1 MAHFYIGD
9 RKVGDG
15 EPVFI
20 IAEAGINH
28 DGKLDQALALIDVAK
43 EAGADAVKFQ
53 MFQADRMYQKEPGL
67 YETAKGEKVS
77 IFSLVEQMEL
87 PPEWLP
93 TLLTRCQE
101 KGLIFLS
108 TVCDEESAN
117 LLSQTNPPAF
127 KLASYEINH
136 LPLLRHTASFQKP
149 IIFSTAG
156 ATIADVYEAYET
168 ITSQQN
174 KQVAI
179 MHCVAKYPAPRAYT
193 NLRVLQTLT
202 SAFPEAVIGF
212 SDHSEH
218 PTEAPVAA
226 VKLGAAM
233 IEKHFT
239 VDKTLPGADHSFALD
254 PEELKEMIQ
263 HIRAAEKQRNQT
275 EVGVCSVP
283 EELLGSSFKTTTPIE
298 GQIREFAYRG
308 IFTTKNIIKGE
319 PFTSENVAVLR
330 PGQKSQGLH
339 PRYMTLL
346 LGTKA
351 TREIPAYTGVSWKDV
366 LIQES
371 HDDQ

>member
-1 MAHFYIGD
+1 MAHFYIGE
-9 RKVGDG
+9 RKVGDDA
-15 EPVFI
+15 PVFI

-53 MFQADRMYQKEPGL
+53 MFQADRMYQREPGL
-67 YETAKGEKVS
+67 YKTAKGEEVS
-77 IFSLVEQMEL
+77 IFTLVEQMEL
-87 PPEWLP
+87 PPDWLP
-93 TLLTRCQE
+93 VLLKHCQE

-108 TVCDEESAN
+108 TVCDEESADVLN
-117 LLSQTNPPAF
+117 QTNPFAF

-136 LPLLRHTASFQKP
+136 VPLLRHIAAYQKP

-156 ATIADVYEAYET
+156 ATIADVHEAYET

-179 MHCVAKYPAPRAYT
+179 MHCVAKYPAPKEYT

-202 SAFPEAVIGF
+202 LAFPEAVIGF

-226 VKLGAAM
+226 VQLGAAI

-239 VDKTLPGADHSFALD
+239 IDKTLPGADHSFALS
-254 PEELKEMIQ
+254 PEELKEMVQ
-263 HIRAAEKQRNQT
+263 HIRVAEKQRSQT
-275 EVGVCSVP
+275 TTSTCSVS
-283 EELLGSSFKTTTPIE
+283 EELLGSSFKRTTAIE
-298 GQIREFAYRG
+298 GQIRNFAYRG
-308 IFTTKNIIKGE
+308 IFTTKDITKGE
-319 PFTSENVAVLR
+319 TLTLENLAVLR

-339 PRYMTLL
+339 PRYMTVL
-346 LGTKA
+346 LGAKA
-351 TREIPAYTGVSWKDV
+351 TRDIPAHSGVSWKDV
-366 LIQES
+366 LTQES
-371 HDDQ
+371 QDDD

>member
-15 EPVFI
+15 APVFI

-67 YETAKGEKVS
+67 YETAKGEEVS

-93 TLLTRCQE
+93 ALLTRCEE
-101 KGLIFLS
+101 KGLMFLS
-108 TVCDEESAN
+108 TVCDEESAD
-117 LLSQTNPPAF
+117 LLNQTDPPAF

-156 ATIADVYEAYET
+156 ATIADVHEAYEA
-168 ITSQQN
+168 ITSEQN
-174 KQVAI
+174 HQVAI

-193 NLRVLQTLT
+193 NLRVLQTLA

-239 VDKTLPGADHSFALD
+239 VDKTL
-254 PEELKEMIQ
+254 
-263 HIRAAEKQRNQT
+263 
-275 EVGVCSVP
+275 
-283 EELLGSSFKTTTPIE
+283 
-298 GQIREFAYRG
+298 
-308 IFTTKNIIKGE
+308 
-319 PFTSENVAVLR
+319 LR
-330 PGQKSQGLH
+330 PIIPLRSIQKN
-339 PRYMTLL
+339 
-346 LGTKA
+346 
-351 TREIPAYTGVSWKDV
+351 
-366 LIQES
+366 
-371 HDDQ
+371 

>member
-9 RKVGDG
+9 RKVGDDA
-15 EPVFI
+15 PVFI

-67 YETAKGEKVS
+67 YETAKGEEVS

-93 TLLTRCQE
+93 TLLSDCE
-101 KGLIFLS
+101 KKGLIFLS
-108 TVCDEESAN
+108 TVCDEESAD
-117 LLSQTNPPAF
+117 LLNQTNPSAF

-149 IIFSTAG
+149 MIFSTAG
-156 ATIADVYEAYET
+156 ATIADVHEAYEA

-179 MHCVAKYPAPRAYT
+179 MHCVAKYPAPREYT
-193 NLRVLQTLT
+193 NLRVLQTFT

-212 SDHSEH
+212 SDHSMH
-218 PTEAPVAA
+218 PTEVPVAA
-226 VKLGAAM
+226 VKLGAAI

-254 PEELKEMIQ
+254 PKELKEMVQ
-263 HIRAAEKQRNQT
+263 HIRIAEKQRGQLKADD
-275 EVGVCSVP
+275 GSVP
-283 EELLGSSFKTTTPIE
+283 EVLLGSSFKTTTAIE

-308 IFTTKNIIKGE
+308 VFTTKGIAKGD
-319 PFTSENVAVLR
+319 TLTRENVAVLR

-339 PRYMTLL
+339 PRYLSVL
-346 LGTKA
+346 IGAKA
-351 TREIPAYTGVSWKDV
+351 TRNIPPHTGVSWDDV
-366 LIQES
+366 LVQES
-371 HDDQ
+371 QDDK